1 MNKTQLF
8 SMIAGIAVA
17 SSALAGGGKNPGK
30 NVIAPSTPSEQG
42 GIFGSLEGSV
52 SVGYDTQYI
61 YRGVEVGDH
70 LVWGAIDLN
79 IPFSESLKLNINTWY
94 GALADTPS
102 DYGELDVYTA
112 LRYKVNDM
120 VTFGPSYK
128 WYHYTQ
134 AEDGA
139 LDNQHEIGLEATITP
154 VENLGVYVGAFY
166 EFEVEGF
173 YYELGLSYTAAIN
186 DNVSLIPYTK
196 VSYSDD
202 STVADSSEFNHVAV
216 GLNVPIK
223 LTAKATLTPFIEVN
237 IPLDNLDANQDEEV
251 HGGAAISVSF

>member
-8 SMIAGIAVA
+8 SIIAGLAMA
-17 SSALAGGGKNPGK
+17 STALAGGGKNPGGR
-30 NVIAPSTPSEQG
+30 VTAPSTPEEG
-42 GIFGSLEGSV
+42 GIFGSLEASV
-52 SVGYDTQYI
+52 TLGYDTQYI

-70 LVWGAIDLN
+70 LIWSALDLN
-79 IPFSESLKLNINTWY
+79 VPLSDSLKWNFNAWY

-102 DYGELDVYTA
+102 DYGELDLYTA
-112 LRYKVNDM
+112 LRYTAGP

-134 AEDGA
+134 AEGGA
-139 LDNQHEIGLEATITP
+139 LENQHEIGLEATISP
-154 VENLGVYVGAFY
+154 VSGLAIYTGAFY

-173 YYELGLSYTAAIN
+173 YYEFGVSYTAQIN
-186 DNVSLIPYTK
+186 ENFALVPGAK

-202 STVADSSEFNHVAV
+202 STVANSSEFNHVAV
-216 GLNVPIK
+216 SLAAPIK
-223 LTAKATLTPFIEVN
+223 LTSKATLTPFVELN

-251 HGGAAISVSF
+251 HGGAFISVAF